1 MIPGSDTSEITM
13 AITLSESA
21 ARHIEK
27 QLGKRGRGI
36 GLRLGVKTVGC
47 SGLAYTMDYADHVG
61 DDDVAFQSH
70 GATVI
75 VERGALAYLDGTVI
89 DFRREGLSESFKFD
103 NPNVSATCGCGE
115 SFSVDKSAGSL
126 A

>member
-1 MIPGSDTSEITM
+1 M

-36 GLRLGVKTVGC
+36 GLRLGVKRVGC
-47 SGLAYTMDYADHVG
+47 SGLAYTMDYADQLG
-61 DDDVAFQSH
+61 ENDVVFESH
-70 GATVI
+70 QARVI
-75 VERGALAYLDGTVI
+75 VDRAALDYIDGTVV
-89 DFRREGLSESFKFD
+89 DFRREGLSESFKFE

-115 SFSVDKSAGSL
+115 SFSVDKSAGNL